1 MEDNRGLT
9 VSNNHQRIM
18 SKTVHFDINER
29 LTLDGKDVRKDYC
42 CWMFVIET

>member
-1 MEDNRGLT
+1 MR
-9 VSNNHQRIM
+9 NNLQRIL